1 MKACGVVAEYNPF
14 HNGHA
19 YQIEQARR
27 QSDAEVV
34 IAVMSGNFLQRGEP
48 AIVDKWTRAQ
58 MALIAGVDLIIEL
71 PVMWS
76 TQPADYFAQGAI
88 RLLHALNIDYLS
100 FGVEEGTASEFLAAA
115 DFLLQNEE
123 KITAEIDSHP
133 DMNMSYAQKVE
144 ELVYQLNPD
153 FPIDLASPN
162 VQLALSYQKAIIELG
177 MAQGITLLPIQ
188 RKGAAYAEK
197 KIDYHPTIASATAIR
212 KAVFNKKSVSNY
224 LVDATNNFFVS
235 KLDEK
240 VSWESYFPYLKY
252 ELIAKSTL
260 ELKEIYQM
268 TEGLENRLK
277 SKIYGATSFQEFMTS
292 IKTKRYTQTRLQR
305 LLVYILL
312 NIKSVDVEKTMQTE
326 SALRVLG
333 FNQKGRQYLN
343 QQKDK
348 LTVPLIANVN
358 RETKKI
364 LKHDI
369 RAGEIYRLGCTKI
382 EKQDF
387 SRKPLIFD

>member
-1 MKACGVVAEYNPF
+1 MKACGIVAEYNPF

-19 YQIEQARR
+19 YQIKEARA
-27 QSDAEVV
+27 QSGAEVI

-48 AIVDKWTRAQ
+48 AILDKWTRAQ
-58 MALIAGVDLIIEL
+58 MALSGGVDLIIEL
-71 PVMWS
+71 PVVWS
-76 TQPADYFAQGAI
+76 TQPADYFAFGALQ
-88 RLLHALNIDYLS
+88 LLQALNIDYLS
-100 FGVEEGTASEFLAAA
+100 FGVEAGSAVDFLEAAEFLLKNKETLAT
-115 DFLLQNEE
+115 EIE
-123 KITAEIDSHP
+123 KHP
-133 DMNMSYAQKVE
+133 DMNMSYARKME
-144 ELVYQLNPD
+144 EVVYQLHPT

-177 MAQGITLLPIQ
+177 AEQKIALLPIQ
-188 RKGAAYAEK
+188 RKGAGYTEE

-212 KAVFNKKSVSNY
+212 KATFRGESVADY
-224 LVDATNNFFVS
+224 LTKASTRFFTER
-235 KLDEK
+235 LEEK

-252 ELIAKSTL
+252 QLVVKSKK

-277 SKIYGATSFQEFMTS
+277 DNIHEANSFEQFMAK
-292 IKTKRYTQTRLQR
+292 IKTKRYTRTRLQR
-305 LLVYILL
+305 LLIYVLL
-312 NIKSVDVEKTMQTE
+312 NIKTNDVEETLAAQ
-326 SALRVLG
+326 SPIRLLG

-343 QQKDK
+343 QQKNK
-348 LTVPLIANVN
+348 LTTPLISNVD
-358 RETKKI
+358 REVKKR

-369 RAGEIYRLGCTKI
+369 RAGEIYRLGCSKI